1 VEGGGGA
8 GPAGSMVQEFVCAVC
23 GDLAQV
29 PVQTACSHVFCGG
42 CLEAWRGAQVREG
55 RSPAQV
61 PCPKCNAPLGSGGAR
76 PLRECNPL
84 AARLL
89 GRVPCR
95 CPLHA
100 QGCTWRGDYD
110 QLQSHLVAADAHTD
124 LPKAGVPARPR
135 AADPGASAPGA
146 ASAGNSV
153 PGAASSGVAP
163 PGAAPAANGGADAA
177 DTFKEE
183 GNRQFRAGQYREAL
197 RLYSRAVA
205 LSPGR
210 AALYGNRAAA
220 WLMLGANAE
229 CVADCEVAV
238 GLDAAYTRGYSR
250 MAKALMRQGE
260 LSGARRALEGGMRAA
275 PGDAALRKEARDFE
289 PLLAALQQAAQALR
303 DGRADEALLL
313 LSGIMKGDDCPPLA
327 SLLSA
332 RASLALGRCAPA
344 LRLGL
349 GTLKKFSQ
357 APSTGGAARTG
368 EAQVAAERA
377 REWLSSTD
385 TGSRTM
391 DLGDGVGDTSRTDI
405 LFQGFSICA
414 GALYCEGEF
423 EKALEHAREAL
434 RIDPDSPE
442 GSRAYKKMRKVSRA
456 YGEAQAASKERAF
469 EEVETKIGEALEADP
484 QLGTAPLAALL
495 FTERAGARLRLK
507 NFKGTVLDCDA
518 ALKVQPDCRG
528 AFLHKSSALQAAG
541 DLEGASAAISELLS
555 FHPGDG
561 VAQERQGKLRFEV
574 RKAKRPDYYG
584 LLDISSV
591 TSGPEIKASYKKQ
604 CLLWHPD
611 KHEEGEPREKAE
623 ARFKLIG
630 EAYDVLSDERKRAL
644 YDEGHD
650 MEAILERV
658 QAAERAYREGP
669 RRGHGGCGGGGCGG
683 GGCGPGACG

>member
-1 VEGGGGA
+1 MGFALELVEGGGGA

-42 CLEAWRGAQVREG
+42 CLEAWREAQVREG
-55 RSPAQV
+55 RGPAQV
-61 PCPKCNAPLGSGGAR
+61 PCPKCNAPLGSEGAR
-76 PLRECNPL
+76 ALRECNPL

-89 GRVPCR
+89 GRVRCR

-110 QLQSHLVAADAHTD
+110 QLQSHLTAADAHTN
-124 LPKAGVPARPR
+124 LPEPGAPGRPC
-135 AADPGASAPGA
+135 AAAPGASAPGVSA
-146 ASAGNSV
+146 AADFVPGAEASGAAV
-153 PGAASSGVAP
+153 PGAAPTG
-163 PGAAPAANGGADAA
+163 GGGADAA

-183 GNRQFRAGQYREAL
+183 GNRHFRAGQYREAL

-220 WLMLGANAE
+220 WLMLGATAE

-238 GLDAAYTRGYSR
+238 GLDAAYSRGYSR

-260 LSGARRALEGGMRAA
+260 LSRARRALEGGLRAA
-275 PGDAALRKEARDFE
+275 AGDASLKKEVQDFE
-289 PLLAALQQAAQALR
+289 GVLTPLQQAAEALR
-303 DGRADEALLL
+303 GGQADEALLL
-313 LSGIMKGDDCPPLA
+313 LSGMMQGDDCPPLA
-327 SLLSA
+327 SLLAA

-357 APSTGGAARTG
+357 APSGGGATRTG

-377 REWLSSTD
+377 REQLWG
-385 TGSRTM
+385 TGGL
-391 DLGDGVGDTSRTDI
+391 DLGRGAGDTSRTDI

-414 GALYCEGEF
+414 GALYYEGEF

-456 YGEAQAASKERAF
+456 YGEAQEASKERAF
-469 EEVETKIGEALEADP
+469 SEVEIKIGEALEADP

-495 FTERAGARLRLK
+495 FTERANARLRLK
-507 NFKGTVLDCDA
+507 NFKGSIVDCDA

-528 AFLHKSSALQAAG
+528 AFLHKSCALQAAG
-541 DLEGASAAISELLS
+541 DLEGASAAIAELLT
-555 FHPGDG
+555 FHPGDS
-561 VAQERQGKLRFEV
+561 VAQERQVKLRFEV
-574 RKAKRPDYYG
+574 RKSKRPDYYG
-584 LLDISSV
+584 LLDASSV
-591 TSGPEIKASYKKQ
+591 TSGPEIKVSYKRQ

-630 EAYDVLSDERKRAL
+630 EAYEVLSDERKRAL

-650 MEAILERV
+650 LEAILERV

-669 RRGHGGCGGGGCGG
+669 RRGHGGCGGGGCGP
-683 GGCGPGACG
+683 GGCG